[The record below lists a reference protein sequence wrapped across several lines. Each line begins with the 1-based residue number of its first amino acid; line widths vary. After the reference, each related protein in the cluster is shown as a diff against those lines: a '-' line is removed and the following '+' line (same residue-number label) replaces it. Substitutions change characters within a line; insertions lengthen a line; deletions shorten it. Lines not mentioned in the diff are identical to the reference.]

1 VTLRSDHIAGGVF
14 VAFGLLVFALS
25 GDLPVGTLSFPGAG
39 MMPKLVAGLVI
50 LFGLL
55 LILRANESAP
65 FATVRWEDLPHAA
78 RIVAITA
85 AAIALY
91 QTLGFLVT
99 MTLLLFA
106 LTFGAERRHPLAAAP
121 FSIGVVALTYLLF
134 AVALKTPLEPG
145 ILGFSPWAR
154 LRICCSASRARS
166 NPTCCGTRFSDA
178 WSAPSSAYCP
188 ASDRSPAS
196 AFFCLRPS
204 GSTPPSR
211 W

>member
-1 VTLRSDHIAGGVF
+1 AHRSRDPLHRQSRGIVAPDHRLRSVQPRRPDPRPSHGAKALGEDDGEIRARGNGETVTLRSDHIAGGVF

-55 LILRANESAP
+55 LILRGNESAP

-78 RIVAITA
+78 RVVAITA

-106 LTFGAERRHPLAAAP
+106 LTFGAERRHPLAAAA

-145 ILGFSPWAR
+145 ILGF
-154 LRICCSASRARS
+154 
-166 NPTCCGTRFSDA
+166 
-178 WSAPSSAYCP
+178 
-188 ASDRSPAS
+188 
-196 AFFCLRPS
+196 
-204 GSTPPSR
+204 
-211 W
+211 